1 VNLASFLAAEEQ
13 LEEAIEF
20 AGRALVIHIQ
30 RFGIL
35 TSKTAESHF
44 QLGSLFFHTDD
55 FLGSEREI
63 TTAKSID
70 SKLFNECSIV
80 VSGCEILLAQIAIKH
95 QQYTMGYLRFERA
108 YRIRRELLGDDANL
122 SRLAL

>member
-1 VNLASFLAAEEQ
+1 VSCLAAEEQ

-20 AGRALVIHIQ
+20 VGRALVIRIQ
-30 RFGIL
+30 RFDIL

-80 VSGCEILLAQIAIKH
+80 VSGVKF
-95 QQYTMGYLRFERA
+95 YLHKLPSNINNTPWVIYDLNVLIVFDEN
-108 YRIRRELLGDDANL
+108 Y
-122 SRLAL
+122 